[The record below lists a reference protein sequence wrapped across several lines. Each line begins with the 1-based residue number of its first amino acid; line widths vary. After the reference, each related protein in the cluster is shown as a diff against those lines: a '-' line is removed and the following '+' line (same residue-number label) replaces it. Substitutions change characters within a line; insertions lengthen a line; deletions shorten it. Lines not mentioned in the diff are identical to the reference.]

1 MAVSDHCYRDTLEI
15 EVIELEKDMVE
26 VVMKNWSDW
35 IYQIGPVSYA
45 KSADQVDSVL
55 VK

>member
-1 MAVSDHCYRDTLEI
+1 MVCRDTLEI
-15 EVIELEKDMVE
+15 EVIELENDMVE
-26 VVMKNWSDW
+26 IAMKNWSDW
-35 IYQIGPVSYA
+35 IYQINYPVSYA